1 MDLGDELGDGEVSTP
16 KVKEVRGKEKSSLNQ
31 NVIITQAGLN
41 LVKSIYKQIELLNVL
56 NYFSFEIVLG
66 MFKTFWFYIFTVFYL
81 FGNVEM

>member
-66 MFKTFWFYIFTVFYL
+66 MFKTF
-81 FGNVEM
+81 